1 MGRQNMMEGGE
12 YEEYPR
18 IIYLRPKMPK
28 PRLIP
33 VYKNATDADTE
44 MVDRGSDQQAAVS
57 TNPIWSSIL
66 LKQIKSIKQN
76 KI

>member
-1 MGRQNMMEGGE
+1 MMEGGE

-44 MVDRGSDQQAAVS
+44 MVDRGSDQLAAVS
-57 TNPIWSSIL
+57 KNHF
-66 LKQIKSIKQN
+66 
-76 KI
+76 